1 MPIDLLFKYAL
12 RIAIS
17 TIIVIFILRMDREK
31 SVHPSATTEEQPG
44 LPAIYLELE
53 KEQVMYASL
62 DDMQQVQQDEQ
73 QPLYLLLQ
81 NEEQEESKSVTLPR
95 RAQLQLP
102 KTPDEE
108 YIDCMMSA
116 SLSQLEVNRYQN
128 DTIDNE
134 MMNGGEHLQKRS
146 PALLQR
152 PSVQQFL
159 KKISL
164 AKVKVKHSTWSKPLI
179 VLAVLLSIILALL
192 FVLFCIILGHVS
204 SAGGASNAASSS
216 SSATSAGSTGFPKI
230 NEWADGVVD
239 RLKNNSQIVPNFTE
253 WADGVAQSVYQQLNS
268 QSLPNNV
275 TAWAESVAQIIYH
288 QLNNNNQRVSNVT
301 EWTDGVAQNVFQLLQ
316 GYTNLTEPHSE
327 ILQTATD
334 SAQRLTNI
342 VNTLSKLETTST
354 STAGVV
360 DDMLLMIQ
368 ELLTIY
374 NDSMRLP
381 YSCKQAKAKRPNS
394 PSGVYLLGNASGGTP
409 YHAYC
414 KMGTLCGSG
423 GGWTRLAYLDMTDAT
438 QSCPTGFRYYQTGS
452 FRACGR
458 YSAGC
463 VSVTFPSHG
472 IRYSQICG
480 RVVGY
485 QYGHTDAVNNPLAS
499 YSNGLNSYYVDGV
512 SITRGSPRKHV
523 WTLMSGY
530 SGSVTNAGTCPC
542 NTGST
547 VIVKSFIGS
556 HYFCESGNPFS
567 TPRSYIYT
575 YDALWDG
582 RRCSYAEYRCCLAS
596 GLPWF
601 HRNYNS
607 STTTDYLEL
616 RVCADSTGEDTPLT
630 YYEIYVK

>member
-12 RIAIS
+12 RIVIS

-116 SLSQLEVNRYQN
+116 SLSQLEVNRYRN
-128 DTIDNE
+128 DTMDNK

-192 FVLFCIILGHVS
+192 FILFCIILGHVS

-216 SSATSAGSTGFPKI
+216 SSATSAGSTGFP
-230 NEWADGVVD
+230 
-239 RLKNNSQIVPNFTE
+239 
-253 WADGVAQSVYQQLNS
+253 
-268 QSLPNNV
+268 
-275 TAWAESVAQIIYH
+275 
-288 QLNNNNQRVSNVT
+288 NVT
-301 EWTDGVAQNVFQLLQ
+301 EWTDSVAQNVFQLLQ
-316 GYTNLTEPHSE
+316 DYTNLTEPQSE

-368 ELLTIY
+368 ELLMTY

-381 YSCKQAKAKRPNS
+381 YSCKQAKAKQPNS

-499 YSNGLNSYYVDGV
+499 YSNDLNSYYVDGV

-530 SGSVTNAGTCPC
+530 SGSVTNTATCPC

-547 VIVKSFIGS
+547 VTVKSFIGS
-556 HYFCESGNPFS
+556 HYFCESGNPLS
-567 TPRSYIYT
+567 TPRSSYIYT
-575 YDALWDG
+575 SDALWDG
-582 RRCSYAEYRCCLAS
+582 RDCSYTEYRCCLAS